1 MGVGCFPILKPNCD
15 ELKWESDGKAL
26 VSSAYYGI
34 LAGAADEN
42 NLRPLSDFFYD
53 SGIYSEQDEEAE
65 EKEPLYFPIK
75 DGIETVEN
83 LILAVKKGISETTKQ
98 KFSDE
103 EKNEILEC
111 LEELK
116 GFLENARQHSSEFL
130 LCLW

>member
-15 ELKWESDGKAL
+15 ELKWESDGKGL
-26 VSSAYYGI
+26 VMSAYYGI
-34 LAGAADEN
+34 LASAAEEN
-42 NLRPLSDFFYD
+42 NLRPLSEFFYD

-83 LILAVKKGISETTKQ
+83 LILAVKKGISETTEQ

-103 EKNEILEC
+103 EKKAILEQ
-111 LEELK
+111 LEEL
-116 GFLENARQHSSEFL
+116 
-130 LCLW
+130 